1 MQSAVETLS
10 PTRVRLTV
18 DVPFEDLKK
27 ELDSA
32 YKKIG
37 AQVRVQGFRPGK
49 VPPRILDQR
58 VGRGVVLEEAVQDNR
73 ALNVRLAELTDVVTE
88 LLLPV
93 AARDEQKLEEL
104 LEKYR
109 GDFS

>member
-1 MQSAVETLS
+1 MFGRRSTLG
-10 PTRVRLTV
+10 TGGGDLAARV
-18 DVPFEDLKK
+18 
-27 ELDSA
+27 A
-32 YKKIG
+32 
-37 AQVRVQGFRPGK
+37 A
-49 VPPRILDQR
+49 
-58 VGRGVVLEEAVQDNR
+58 LEEAVQDNR

>member
-1 MQSAVETLS
+1 MFGRRSTQGSAGGDLAD
-10 PTRVRLTV
+10 RV
-18 DVPFEDLKK
+18 
-27 ELDSA
+27 A
-32 YKKIG
+32 
-37 AQVRVQGFRPGK
+37 A
-49 VPPRILDQR
+49 
-58 VGRGVVLEEAVQDNR
+58 LEEAVQDNR

-93 AARDEQKLEEL
+93 AARDEQKLEAL

>member
-1 MQSAVETLS
+1 MFGRRTTQGTGGGDLAA
-10 PTRVRLTV
+10 RV
-18 DVPFEDLKK
+18 
-27 ELDSA
+27 A
-32 YKKIG
+32 
-37 AQVRVQGFRPGK
+37 A
-49 VPPRILDQR
+49 
-58 VGRGVVLEEAVQDNR
+58 LEEAVQENR

-93 AARDEQKLEEL
+93 AARDEKKLEEL

>member
-1 MQSAVETLS
+1 MFGRRRHAPASGDLEK
-10 PTRVRLTV
+10 RV
-18 DVPFEDLKK
+18 
-27 ELDSA
+27 A
-32 YKKIG
+32 
-37 AQVRVQGFRPGK
+37 A
-49 VPPRILDQR
+49 
-58 VGRGVVLEEAVQDNR
+58 LEEALQENR

-93 AARDEQKLEEL
+93 AARDEEKLEEL

>member
-1 MQSAVETLS
+1 MFGRRSAQATGGGDLAA
-10 PTRVRLTV
+10 RV
-18 DVPFEDLKK
+18 
-27 ELDSA
+27 A
-32 YKKIG
+32 
-37 AQVRVQGFRPGK
+37 A
-49 VPPRILDQR
+49 
-58 VGRGVVLEEAVQDNR
+58 LEEAVQDNR

>member
-1 MQSAVETLS
+1 MFGRRTTLG
-10 PTRVRLTV
+10 TGGGDLAARV
-18 DVPFEDLKK
+18 
-27 ELDSA
+27 A
-32 YKKIG
+32 
-37 AQVRVQGFRPGK
+37 A
-49 VPPRILDQR
+49 
-58 VGRGVVLEEAVQDNR
+58 LEEAVQDNR

>member
-1 MQSAVETLS
+1 MFGRRTTPGAGAGGGDLAA
-10 PTRVRLTV
+10 RV
-18 DVPFEDLKK
+18 
-27 ELDSA
+27 A
-32 YKKIG
+32 
-37 AQVRVQGFRPGK
+37 A
-49 VPPRILDQR
+49 
-58 VGRGVVLEEAVQDNR
+58 LEEAVQDNR